1 MTEYYDLG
9 DFHRSVATKSPEA
22 QLWFDRGLVWCYGF
36 NHEESVR
43 CFRKAA
49 EIDPECAMAHWGIA
63 YATGPNYNKQWKAFD
78 VTDLKQSLELA
89 YSATQNALAR
99 LDSATHVER
108 ELIKSLMHRY
118 PSNKPDE
125 ITPNWNDA
133 YANAMR
139 EVYRAHQ
146 DDLDVVTLFA
156 DAMMNR
162 TPWQL
167 WDIMVARPA
176 EGADTLEVI
185 EVLERGMAQ
194 PGGIRH
200 PGLLHMYIHLMEMS
214 PFPQRALR
222 AADELRDLVPDAG
235 HLIHM
240 PTHIYVLCG
249 LYKNVVEWNG
259 RASMA
264 DSKFLKREGSN
275 NFYSL
280 YRCHNYHFKL
290 YGAMFLGQYAP
301 ALEAANELVAT
312 LPEELLKIES
322 PPMADWLEG
331 FVPMRMHV
339 LIRFGKWKE
348 IIAEPLPENQALFCV
363 TTAIMHY
370 AKAVAQAARGN
381 LPAAE
386 REAKSFE
393 AARVRVPPTRYV
405 FNNTW
410 IDILAVAAEMV
421 KGEIEYRKGNYDL
434 AFTHL
439 RKSVELDDNLPYDEP
454 WGWMQPTRHALGAL
468 LLEQGNVEEAEAIY
482 RADLG
487 LDQTLSRA
495 CQHPDNV
502 WSLHG
507 FHECLVKLGKTAEA
521 RIIKQRLDVSAAYA
535 DMPIRSSCFC
545 RIGVGAVPTSS

>member
-9 DFHRSVATKSPEA
+9 DFHRPVSTKSPDA
-22 QLWFDRGLVWCYGF
+22 QLWFNRGLVWCYGF

-43 CFRKAA
+43 CFRRAA

-63 YATGPNYNKQWKAFD
+63 YAAGPNYNKQWKAFD
-78 VTDLKQSLELA
+78 AADLKQSLDLA
-89 YSATQNALAR
+89 YTATQNALAR
-99 LDSATHVER
+99 LETATPVER
-108 ELIKSLMHRY
+108 ALIQSLVHRY
-118 PSNKPDE
+118 PVNKPDE

-139 EVYRAHQ
+139 AVYRAHQ
-146 DDLDVVTLFA
+146 GDLDVATLFA

-167 WDIMVARPA
+167 WDIKMSRPA
-176 EGADTLEVI
+176 EGADTLEAI
-185 EVLERGMAQ
+185 EVLERAMVR
-194 PGGIRH
+194 PGGTRH

-214 PFPQRALR
+214 PYPERALR
-222 AADELRDLVPDAG
+222 AADELRDLVADAG

-249 LYKNVVEWNG
+249 LYKNVVECNG

-264 DSKFLKREGSN
+264 DSKFLKREGSK

-290 YGAMFLGQYAP
+290 YGAMFLGQYAS
-301 ALEAANELVAT
+301 ALEAANELVTT
-312 LPEELLKIES
+312 LPEELLQIES

-348 IIAEPLPENQALFCV
+348 IIAELLPENQALFCV

-386 REAKSFE
+386 REATSFE
-393 AARVRVPPTRYV
+393 TARARVPPTRYV

-421 KGEIEYRKGNYDL
+421 KGEIEYRKRNYDI

-468 LLEQGNVEEAEAIY
+468 LLEQGHVDEAEAIY

-487 LDQTLSRA
+487 LDETLSRA

-521 RIIKQRLDVSAAYA
+521 RIIKQRLDVAAAYA
-535 DMPIRSSCFC
+535 DVPIRSSCFC
-545 RIGVGAVPTSS
+545 RNL